1 MCELWSQ
8 VSNVSYFSYNYLT
21 IKTIYM
27 CKKILL
33 SFSFIYMGITVVAQ
47 NNIGLFEDCNYA
59 GKKYYL
65 SAGTYK
71 KYQMQIDND
80 MLSSL
85 QIPNGMRVTIYEHD
99 DFKGQSATYTSNV
112 SCLTGI
118 WNDNTSSIVVESLY
132 NQPTYNQNDYV
143 TFYNDCYSRGYS
155 QSLRPGTY
163 YGNQLSALK
172 QNISSFAIYGN
183 LRVKAYTGS
192 DNASGYSSTFETNQ
206 SCLGSSFNDKI
217 RSVVIE
223 YKPSQP
229 TYPTG
234 GSSSYATVYTDC
246 NYGGNSLR
254 LAPGYYQGDKLG
266 LMKYDISSIE
276 IPSNLR
282 AKVFINNEYLS
293 GTNYIISENTNC
305 LSGTINN
312 RIGSLIIE
320 ENSGYNNPQYP
331 QQTDQR
337 VILYSDANFRGLSAS
352 VLPGTYSTMELAG
365 FMDNSLSS
373 LFLPPGYR
381 VVLYEFEN
389 FGGKT
394 YTITAT
400 KSGFSISG
408 WNDKTSSIAIYRN

>member
-1 MCELWSQ
+1 MC
-8 VSNVSYFSYNYLT
+8 T
-21 IKTIYM
+21 
-27 CKKILL
+27 KILL
-33 SFSFIYMGITVVAQ
+33 SFIFLYIYTTVVSQ
-47 NNIGLFEDCNYA
+47 NNIGLYEDCNYS

-65 SAGTYK
+65 TPGSYK

-80 MLSSL
+80 MLSSM
-85 QIPNGMRVTIYEHD
+85 QIPDGMRVTIYEHD
-99 DFKGQSATYTSNV
+99 DFKGQTATYTSNV
-112 SCLTGI
+112 SCLTGT

-132 NQPTYNQNDYV
+132 NQPIYNQNNYV
-143 TFYNDCYSRGYS
+143 TFFNDCYSKGYS
-155 QSLRPGTY
+155 QSLGPGTY
-163 YGNQLSALK
+163 YSNQLGTLK

-183 LRVKAYTGS
+183 LRIKVYTNS
-192 DNASGYSSTFETNQ
+192 DNASGYSTAFETNQ

-223 YKPSQP
+223 YKSSQP
-229 TYPTG
+229 TYPTSG
-234 GSSSYATVYTDC
+234 NGLYATIYADC

-254 LAPGYYQGDKLG
+254 LAPGYYQGDRLG

-276 IPSNLR
+276 IPSNLKAR
-282 AKVFINNEYLS
+282 VFISNEYLS
-293 GTNYIISENTNC
+293 GTSSYIIAENTTC
-305 LSGTINN
+305 LSSTLNN
-312 RIGSLIIE
+312 RIGSLVIE

-337 VILYSDANFRGLSAS
+337 VILYGDANFKGLSAS
-352 VLPGTYSTMELAG
+352 VLPGTYGTMTQAG
-365 FMDNSLSS
+365 FVDNSLSS

-389 FGGKT
+389 FGGKS

-400 KSGFSISG
+400 KSGFTISG